1 MSFWRRYRYVF
12 LAAVVIVMAFIGM
25 QILSGLREKPKTSD
39 NKGIARLVN
48 AAVVEKGR
56 IESSLQA
63 FGRLRSQ
70 APINLV
76 SEVAGVVTAGAVPF
90 LPGQEFRRGQLLLKV
105 DTRQSELDLM
115 TAKSQLLNA
124 LAGFLPEVKIEFPE
138 AYEPWEAYFAT
149 FAFDRPLAQ
158 LPEAANA
165 RIKLFLARYNVYQL
179 YFSAR
184 NLEIRLEKHYI
195 RAPFTGVITR
205 ADLRPGATA
214 RQGSIFGGIIKTT
227 NMEVEVQLRAAERR
241 WLSADAEVDVYVD
254 EQQKPLTGKIVRI
267 AKTVDPQTETLPVFV
282 ALSGDKTN
290 LRDGEFVT
298 VNFPPLAIEN
308 AFRLPDRAIYD
319 NRYVYL
325 VRNGELVRQ
334 EVEAV
339 HFESESVLIGAG
351 LAAGDTVVTQPLQGV
366 APGMA
371 VRARIGEQP

>member
-1 MSFWRRYRYVF
+1 
-12 LAAVVIVMAFIGM
+12 
-25 QILSGLREKPKTSD
+25 
-39 NKGIARLVN
+39 
-48 AAVVEKGR
+48 
-56 IESSLQA
+56 
-63 FGRLRSQ
+63 
-70 APINLV
+70 
-76 SEVAGVVTAGAVPF
+76 
-90 LPGQEFRRGQLLLKV
+90 
-105 DTRQSELDLM
+105 
-115 TAKSQLLNA
+115 
-124 LAGFLPEVKIEFPE
+124 
-138 AYEPWEAYFAT
+138 
-149 FAFDRPLAQ
+149 
-158 LPEAANA
+158 
-165 RIKLFLARYNVYQL
+165 
-179 YFSAR
+179 
-184 NLEIRLEKHYI
+184 
-195 RAPFTGVITR
+195 
-205 ADLRPGATA
+205 
-214 RQGSIFGGIIKTT
+214 
-227 NMEVEVQLRAAERR
+227 
-241 WLSADAEVDVYVD
+241 
-254 EQQKPLTGKIVRI
+254 VRI